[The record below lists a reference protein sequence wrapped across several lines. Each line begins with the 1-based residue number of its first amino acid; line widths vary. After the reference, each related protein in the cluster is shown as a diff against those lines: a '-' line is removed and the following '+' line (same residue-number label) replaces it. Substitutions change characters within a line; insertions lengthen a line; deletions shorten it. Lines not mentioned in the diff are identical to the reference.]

1 MVNSA
6 ASEFRIPNRAECSK
20 VVSSYI
26 GYGEESDTDTFHS
39 ARILDIHNGQAGGE
53 LRSVK
58 VRIELPLNDQ
68 GDEAR
73 PIKKTF
79 EDVVWL
85 VERDGRWRLA
95 KASALLY
102 AAFAAYN
109 VPEDILDAPD
119 LASQDSAYRQKTAA
133 EEKARRA
140 EQATFREPEH
150 RAFMC
155 KGRTSSYDDPAYDLH
170 VQGSRQLSH
179 DKAERYGA
187 ADFRRVEVD
196 TEGDDLCVR
205 VKLRG
210 SAIQDLLPIRFDIY
224 SPKKN
229 PTYLGPQLELDMEIQ
244 ADGRAR
250 LAYEDVSRED
260 EYGRH
265 PFVAVPGRVGRNAA
279 TFSFRVKRTDL
290 IPAARDGALP
300 EWTGFLWGGITF
312 YAVRLNGGRRA
323 VSDDL
328 HAYLATI
335 SHPGGQVYE
344 SGERQHRN
352 LPTARPGRSA
362 THDVGAIRVRP
373 TV

>member
-150 RAFMC
+150 RVFMC

-187 ADFRRVEVD
+187 ADFGASRS
-196 TEGDDLCVR
+196 T
-205 VKLRG
+205 LR
-210 SAIQDLLPIRFDIY
+210 
-224 SPKKN
+224 
-229 PTYLGPQLELDMEIQ
+229 
-244 ADGRAR
+244 
-250 LAYEDVSRED
+250 
-260 EYGRH
+260 
-265 PFVAVPGRVGRNAA
+265 
-279 TFSFRVKRTDL
+279 
-290 IPAARDGALP
+290 
-300 EWTGFLWGGITF
+300 
-312 YAVRLNGGRRA
+312 
-323 VSDDL
+323 
-328 HAYLATI
+328 ATI
-335 SHPGGQVYE
+335 SACASSSAVARSRICFRSASTSTHPRRIRPISALSWSSTWRYG
-344 SGERQHRN
+344 
-352 LPTARPGRSA
+352 PTAGLGWPMKMSAGRTNTADIHSSRSRVASVVMLRPSA
-362 THDVGAIRVRP
+362 SV
-373 TV
+373 